1 MMTVDGQE
9 TNKFGQT
16 SGDMEV
22 CSYQFIIQ
30 YRVELNKGDFSV
42 SVFSLGETET

>member
-22 CSYQFIIQ
+22 CSHQFNTQ
-30 YRVELNKGDFSV
+30 YRVELNKGEFSA
-42 SVFSLGETET
+42 SVISLGDTET

>member
-22 CSYQFIIQ
+22 CGYQFNTEF
-30 YRVELNKGDFSV
+30 RVQHNKGD
-42 SVFSLGETET
+42 SLGDTET